1 MGHSLIIYKT
11 YVIIN
16 TAGRGSPPPVKREPI
31 ANAFFPSGQMVINR
45 ATKGWESHPAR
56 PKGTMEHT
64 VLIVDDNRFI
74 VEGLHAILRR
84 RGFRTISALS
94 GPEALELL
102 SRSIPDLVLLDISME
117 PIDGWETLRRM
128 RANPDLARV
137 PVVVFSARKTLS
149 EEVLYHHLNI
159 SEVLTKPINTALL
172 LEVITRVLSR
182 EDEARDKGRMEE
194 TGEREGGDG
203 AEAIGIQGVAESEE
217 SFPDLGRRGDKAADE
232 NRGKIEEKS
241 PTAGEEG
248 FAQGEGIGQG
258 EKESESDKKTEKKGE
273 KNLDARLLLEF
284 HINLGFEKHLSE

>member
-1 MGHSLIIYKT
+1 
-11 YVIIN
+11 
-16 TAGRGSPPPVKREPI
+16 
-31 ANAFFPSGQMVINR
+31 
-45 ATKGWESHPAR
+45 
-56 PKGTMEHT
+56 MEHT

-159 SEVLTKPINTALL
+159 SEVLTKPINTSLL

-182 EDEARDKGRMEE
+182 EDEAGDKGRTEE
-194 TGEREGGDG
+194 AGEREEGDG
-203 AEAIGIQGVAESEE
+203 AGAIGIQGVAESEE
-217 SFPDLGRRGDKAADE
+217 SYPDMGGRGNIAADE
-232 NRGKIEEKS
+232 NRGKNGEKS

-248 FAQGEGIGQG
+248 IAQGEGIGQG
-258 EKESESDKKTEKKGE
+258 EKESEGAKKTEKKGVR
-273 KNLDARLLLEF
+273 NLDARLLEF
-284 HINLGFEKHLSE
+284 HISLGFEKHLSE